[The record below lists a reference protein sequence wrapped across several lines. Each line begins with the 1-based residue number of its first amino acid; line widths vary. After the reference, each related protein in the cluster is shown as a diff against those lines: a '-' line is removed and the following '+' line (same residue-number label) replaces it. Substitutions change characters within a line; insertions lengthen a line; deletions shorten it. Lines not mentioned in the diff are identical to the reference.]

1 MCKGGYFDGSS
12 FKALQEVGDNLGACV
27 LNLQMVYEKI
37 KITRIREGHVTLT
50 MGACRSK
57 SSL

>member
-37 KITRIREGHVTLT
+37 KITRIRD
-50 MGACRSK
+50 
-57 SSL
+57 